1 MNYKDFFNLAKQKNI
16 DNIQVTEKTS
26 LASSFEIINKDLI
39 SYDDSSTITY
49 SIKAEVNGK
58 TVKAQ
63 SEYLSEEILDD
74 LIISIENTDSS
85 YEDDYLKGAENIP
98 KSKIPNFDIS
108 DELKKSKECINLR
121 KKYPQVKKLTI
132 IFSEEYKNTRIINSN
147 SVDISTDSHLCKI
160 YVEAVAEKDGILTS
174 FNQEQ
179 LEIDKSKIK
188 FPKFIENVLQKTTIS
203 LNKEKITT
211 GKYNL
216 VIDSAVAGSIISN
229 LATMAS
235 AANIREKTSCF
246 EQKINKKIFSEKL
259 TIVEDPCNK
268 MYPGYCLFDDEGT
281 RTCKKNIVDNGIF
294 KTELT
299 NIKEAKLKKVEST
312 GNAYGNIGTR
322 NMYVVPKEKSL
333 NQLLKELNNGI
344 YITDYMGALGTSI
357 NYVNGNIS
365 LQIFGFIVKDGEIV
379 SGIEPCIM
387 TTTIFELLS
396 NVREIGSDLQ
406 FIKPS
411 TASPSLLIDNISIA
425 RWQVK

>member
-1 MNYKDFFNLAKQKNI
+1 MNYKDFFNLARQKNI

-26 LASSFEIINKDLI
+26 LASSFEIINKELI
-39 SYDDSSTITY
+39 SYDDSSIITY
-49 SIKAEVNGK
+49 SIKAVNGK
-58 TVKAQ
+58 TVKTQ

-74 LIISIENTDSS
+74 LIMAIENTDSS
-85 YEDDYLKGAENIP
+85 YEDDYLKEAENIS
-98 KSKIPNFDIS
+98 KSKVPNFDIS

-132 IFSEEYKNTRIINSN
+132 IFSEEYQNTRIINSN
-147 SVDISTDSHLCKI
+147 SVDISTDSHLCKM
-160 YVEAVAEKDGILTS
+160 YVEAVAEKNGIFTS

-179 LEIDKSKIK
+179 LEIDKNEIN
-188 FPKFIENVLQKTTIS
+188 FPQFIENVLQKATIS
-203 LNKEKITT
+203 LNKEKIAT

-235 AANIREKTSCF
+235 ATNIREKTSCL

-259 TIVEDPCNK
+259 TVIEDPCNK
-268 MYPGYCLFDDEGT
+268 KYPGYCLFDDEGT
-281 RTCKKNIVDNGIF
+281 RTCKKSIINNGIF

-299 NIKEAKLKKVEST
+299 NIKEAKIKKVEST

-322 NMYVVPKEKSL
+322 NMYIVPKEKNL
-333 NQLLKELNNGI
+333 NQLLKELSNGI

-357 NYVNGNIS
+357 NSVNGNIS
-365 LQIFGFIVKDGEIV
+365 LQVFGFIVKNGEIV

-406 FIKPS
+406 FVKTS

-425 RWQVK
+425 R